1 MGLETAWGTDF
12 DTPRRFQLLQR
23 GPIMRSSLRRSVLSL
38 LAILASSIPTLAIP
52 FVQGFT
58 PNVGPPG
65 TLVTLTGSGFRPTA
79 ALPIVQFGTIAAS
92 LISATANTIVA
103 VVPEGATI
111 GPITVTAMP
120 IGNGQYTTPG
130 YFYLP
135 PRVTDFG
142 TRMIGGPTIE
152 FEKPVVASPG
162 ATLTIVGA
170 NFYVPNF
177 PRLLVR
183 VGEIPVTATVTAD
196 SQIQA
201 SLPQWIESGH
211 VSVHTEVGGTTNLQQ
226 LVYVPPLISR
236 FTATAM
242 GGDTIE
248 VHGYNFRTK
257 DAKELELRIGGAKA
271 TVDVLSNTN
280 LTAVVPNASINGPLE
295 LRVPGGA
302 FITPAHIV
310 IRPRITGFTPETGAA
325 GTVMKIDGSGFNGTT
340 RIDFGSLPA
349 AAVKIVNSMQA
360 EATVPPGV
368 QTAALTL
375 VTTNGTAVS
384 TALFYGTPRA
394 DSFSPASGRP
404 GTQVV
409 LAGLNLS
416 GATGLTLSGLS
427 LTGFEVVDNRQIRF
441 EIPAGATS
449 GRVRV
454 TTPGGSA
461 TSETTF
467 VVRGPEPTVTGMSPG
482 EGGSGTT
489 VTLLGSNLA
498 AVTNVTFNGVRAS
511 FTATS
516 ATTLETIVPS
526 SATTGLVR
534 VSSPDGVADSPK
546 AFIVGTSADVRV
558 TLSASP
564 NPAVAYGGVL
574 FNLQAFNNGPLT
586 AKDTAL
592 EFVIPE
598 GMTLIE
604 TTGAITP
611 SVVGQKLTWQRGA
624 FGPNDVFLA
633 GVRVGVTTPMGAV
646 ALATITASTPD
657 ANPGN
662 NSARVTV
669 TVSWPRLELEVL
681 DPTQI
686 ALSWPSAARTRYQ
699 LGRAPH
705 LGEPFAPVT
714 ETPED
719 DGNRLLLIRP
729 TNGSSELFQL
739 RLVSP

>member
-1 MGLETAWGTDF
+1 MRI
-12 DTPRRFQLLQR
+12 PLLF
-23 GPIMRSSLRRSVLSL
+23 LLVL
-38 LAILASSIPTLAIP
+38 LADVLPAVAIP
-52 FVQGFT
+52 FVQSFT
-58 PNVGPPG
+58 PNVGAPG
-65 TLVTLTGSGFRPTA
+65 TLVTLAGSGFRPST
-79 ALPIVQFGTIAAS
+79 ALPIVQFGTIPAN

-120 IGNGQYTTPG
+120 IGSGQYTTPG

-142 TRMIGGPTIE
+142 TRMIGSATIE

-170 NFYVPNF
+170 NFYVPNY

-183 VGEIPVTATVTAD
+183 VGETPVTASVTAD

-201 SLPQWIESGH
+201 TLPQWIETGH

-226 LVYVPPLISR
+226 LVYGPPLISR
-236 FTATAM
+236 FTASAS

-248 VHGYNFRTK
+248 VQGYNFRTK
-257 DAKELELRIGGAKA
+257 TAAELEFRIGGVKA
-271 TVDVLSNTN
+271 VVDVLSNTN
-280 LTAVVPNASINGPLE
+280 LTAVVPDAAINGPLE
-295 LRVPGGA
+295 IRVPGGA
-302 FITPAHIV
+302 FITANGIV
-310 IRPRITGFTPETGAA
+310 IRPRITGFTPDTGVA
-325 GTVMKIDGSGFNGTT
+325 GTVVRIDGSGFHGAT
-340 RIDFGSLPA
+340 RVDFGTVA
-349 AAVKIVNSMQA
+349 AASFKVVNSMQL
-360 EATVPPGV
+360 EATVPTGV
-368 QTAALTL
+368 QTDVLTL

-394 DSFSPASGRP
+394 DSLSPASGRP
-404 GTQVV
+404 GTQV
-409 LAGLNLS
+409 LLTGLNLR
-416 GATGLTLSGLS
+416 GATGLSLSGLA

-449 GRVRV
+449 GRIRV
-454 TTPGGSA
+454 TTPGGNA
-461 TSETTF
+461 TSEATF
-467 VVRGPEPTVTGMSPG
+467 VVRGPEPTVTGMSPA
-482 EGGSGTT
+482 EGGPGTT

-516 ATTLETIVPS
+516 ATTLETVVPS
-526 SATTGLVR
+526 SATTGIVR
-534 VSSPDGVADSPK
+534 VASPDGVADSPK

-564 NPAVAYGGVL
+564 NPAVAHGGVL
-574 FNLQAFNNGPLT
+574 FSLQAFNNGPLT
-586 AKDTAL
+586 AKDTAVEL
-592 EFVIPE
+592 VIPE
-598 GMTLIE
+598 GMTLLE

-633 GVRVGVTTPMGAV
+633 GVRVDVANPMSAV

-662 NSARVTV
+662 NSARTTV
-669 TVSWPRLELEVL
+669 TVSLPRLVLEVV

-686 ALSWPSAARTRYQ
+686 ALSWPSAAGTRYR
-699 LGRAPH
+699 LVRAPH
-705 LGEPFAPVT
+705 LGEPFVPVT
-714 ETPED
+714 GTPED

-729 TNGSSELFQL
+729 TTGSPELFQL

>member
-1 MGLETAWGTDF
+1 MRI
-12 DTPRRFQLLQR
+12 PLLF
-23 GPIMRSSLRRSVLSL
+23 L
-38 LAILASSIPTLAIP
+38 LTILANAIPAVAIP
-52 FVQGFT
+52 FVQSFT
-58 PNVGPPG
+58 PNVGAPG
-65 TLVTLTGSGFRPTA
+65 TLVTLTGSGFRPST
-79 ALPIVQFGTIAAS
+79 ALPIVQFGTIPAN

-120 IGNGQYTTPG
+120 LGNGQYTTPG

-135 PRVTDFG
+135 PRITDFG

-162 ATLTIVGA
+162 ATLTLVGA
-170 NFYVPNF
+170 NFYVPNY

-183 VGEIPVTATVTAD
+183 VGEIPVSASVTAD

-201 SLPQWIESGH
+201 ILPQWIETGY

-226 LVYVPPLISR
+226 LVYGPPLISR
-236 FTATAM
+236 FTATAS

-257 DAKELELRIGGAKA
+257 DPSEFELRIGGAKA

-280 LTAVVPNASINGPLE
+280 LSAVVPNASINGPLE

-302 FITPAHIV
+302 FITQTPIV
-310 IRPRITGFTPETGAA
+310 IRPRINGFNPNTGAA
-325 GTVMKIDGSGFNGTT
+325 GTIVRIDGSGFNGAT
-340 RIDFGSLPA
+340 RVDFGTVPA
-349 AAVKIVNSMQA
+349 AAFRIVNSMLV
-360 EATVPPGV
+360 EATVPTGV
-368 QTAALTL
+368 QTDALTL
-375 VTTNGTAVS
+375 ATTNGTAVS
-384 TALFYGTPRA
+384 TSQFYGTPRA

-404 GTQVV
+404 GTEVI
-409 LAGLNLS
+409 LTGLNLK
-416 GATGLTLSGLS
+416 GATGLTLAGMA
-427 LTGFEVVDNRQIRF
+427 LTGFEVVDNKQILF

-461 TSETTF
+461 TSEANF
-467 VVRGPEPTVTGMSPG
+467 IVRGPEPNLTGMSPA
-482 EGGSGTT
+482 EGGPGTT

-498 AVTNVTFNGVRAS
+498 AVTNVTFNGVRAT

-516 ATTLETIVPS
+516 ATTLETVVPS
-526 SATTGLVR
+526 SATTGTVR

-546 AFIVGTSADVRV
+546 AFIVGTSANVRV
-558 TLSASP
+558 TLSAAP
-564 NPAVAYGGVL
+564 NPAVAYGDIL
-574 FNLQAFNNGPLT
+574 FTLQAFNNGPLT
-586 AKDTAL
+586 ARDTAV

-604 TTGAITP
+604 TTGTITP
-611 SVVGQKLTWQRGA
+611 SLVGQKLAWQRGA

-633 GVRVGVTTPMGAV
+633 GVRVSVSAPTSAV
-646 ALATITASTPD
+646 AVASITASNPD
-657 ANPGN
+657 ANPAN

-669 TVSWPRLELEVL
+669 TVMPPRLLIEPV
-681 DPTQI
+681 DPIQI

-699 LGRAPH
+699 LVRATH

-714 ETPED
+714 EAPED

-729 TNGSSELFQL
+729 INGSSELFQL
-739 RLVSP
+739 RLLNP